1 MRAKMKKMI
10 NKVMGGVLL
19 LAMTLTMNVNAST
32 SEAEFTEIMENTD
45 PKLMVSSYEIVEGQ
59 TVGGEEFTMKVNVV
73 NTNQYADAMNVMV
86 TYTSDT
92 DNVRLVDCVA
102 NQHYEAFVGA
112 GESFS
117 FLMEMEAMDVYEMDA
132 MVMTFQFTYYDK
144 NGVGYQNASMITPK
158 IYKSCEMEINSLNVA
173 DTAMVGANS
182 LVNLRY
188 SSTGKLPI
196 ASAAMI
202 IEGDISESGKEI
214 ALEGIAD
221 SEQKSFDYYVDFL
234 SEGEQTLSIS
244 FKYQDEDGRE
254 YVIKPQEFKVVV
266 SPYQSQVTNVSQV
279 GKSNLVTDENE
290 VYFLAGS
297 IAIIVAVVAVAAIFA
312 VKGKKK

>member
-19 LAMTLTMNVNAST
+19 LAMTLSMNVNAST

-173 DTAMVGANS
+173 DTAMVGVNS